1 MPSCSRH
8 DSDLI
13 LVKQCL
19 SGSNEAWSLFYSRF
33 FHLVR
38 SIIIRQP
45 AIPREDIDDVVQSVF
60 LALVKGLKAY
70 DGEYPLSK
78 FISIVAQRVC
88 IGHYRQ
94 LSASKRAG
102 VQRSVTEQWS
112 GAQEISGMMYT
123 DGCQEEILSREELV
137 KILKKSLEQ
146 LGLRCR
152 RLLELRY
159 LEELSFGEI
168 AKQLGVKENTL
179 TVQTKRCIEQL
190 TLEYSK
196 VIKQVGRK

>member
-1 MPSCSRH
+1 
-8 DSDLI
+8 
-13 LVKQCL
+13 
-19 SGSNEAWSLFYSRF
+19 
-33 FHLVR
+33 
-38 SIIIRQP
+38 
-45 AIPREDIDDVVQSVF
+45 
-60 LALVKGLKAY
+60 
-70 DGEYPLSK
+70 
-78 FISIVAQRVC
+78 
-88 IGHYRQ
+88 
-94 LSASKRAG
+94 
-102 VQRSVTEQWS
+102 
-112 GAQEISGMMYT
+112 MMYT